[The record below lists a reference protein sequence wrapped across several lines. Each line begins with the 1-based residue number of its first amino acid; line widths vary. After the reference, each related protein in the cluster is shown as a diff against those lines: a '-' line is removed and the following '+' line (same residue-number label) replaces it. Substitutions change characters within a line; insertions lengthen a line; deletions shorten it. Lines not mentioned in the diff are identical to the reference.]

1 MPARGVR
8 DVHASKEASCPPLAR
23 DHTARPGAD
32 LAHMEVDLAVEI
44 DVGLTVERVLRL
56 RQVWSAIV

>member
-1 MPARGVR
+1 
-8 DVHASKEASCPPLAR
+8 
-23 DHTARPGAD
+23 
-32 LAHMEVDLAVEI
+32 MEVDLAVEI